1 MKYYIFFIMLN
12 FNLMDKNVNKSQNNY
27 VNSQKFY
34 IFLSKIDNYII
45 LI

>member
-1 MKYYIFFIMLN
+1 
-12 FNLMDKNVNKSQNNY
+12 MDKNVNKSQNTY
-27 VNSQKFY
+27 VNSPKFN